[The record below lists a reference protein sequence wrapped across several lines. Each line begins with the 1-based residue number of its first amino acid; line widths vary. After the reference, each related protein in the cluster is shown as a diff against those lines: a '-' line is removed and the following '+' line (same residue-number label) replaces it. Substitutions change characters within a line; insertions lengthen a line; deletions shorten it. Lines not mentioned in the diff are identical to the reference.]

1 VIADK
6 AWFSIASDLL
16 INLSAGWFG
25 AVLIV
30 PNFSEK
36 KGIKRVMVLTTDI
49 LFATVCLVGAYI
61 LRSF

>member
-1 VIADK
+1 MTDK
-6 AWFSIASDLL
+6 IWFSIASDLL

-30 PNFSEK
+30 PNFSQK
-36 KGIKRVMVLTTDI
+36 RGIKKVMVLTTDV

-61 LRSF
+61 LRSFQ

>member
-1 VIADK
+1 MIADK

>member
-6 AWFSIASDLL
+6 AWFSIVSDLL

-61 LRSF
+61 LRNF

>member
-1 VIADK
+1 MIADK
-6 AWFSIASDLL
+6 AWFSIVSDLL

-61 LRSF
+61 LRNF